1 MFDIFRR
8 NKNKSKNIAKDRLK
22 LVLVHDRSD
31 LSPALMER
39 MKTDIIEVIQR
50 YVEIDEMGIDFKV
63 SRKVRDLR
71 SDSTSELI
79 ANIPILRVKN
89 D

>member
-1 MFDIFRR
+1 MFDIFKR
-8 NKNKSKNIAKDRLK
+8 NKDKSKNIAKDRLK

-31 LSPALMER
+31 ISPALMECMR
-39 MKTDIIEVIQR
+39 NDIIEVIQR
-50 YVEIDEMGIDFKV
+50 YVEIDEAGIDFKI
-63 SRKVRDLR
+63 SRTVRDVR